1 MYMPN
6 VNLPLHEKMLKE
18 IDEHRGDIPRTV
30 WLRYAIERRLKDVAP
45 TPSIDP
51 DAPVLKPSSA
61 KKRAAEMRKG
71 ADPFEPI
78 MSEELAHAKN
88 PLKPLMPKKCGHDSK
103 YKTVSGNCII
113 CEREG

>member
-1 MYMPN
+1 MLDRIDKTRGHVPR
-6 VNLPLHEKMLKE
+6 LPWIRH
-18 IDEHRGDIPRTV
+18 
-30 WLRYAIERRLKDVAP
+30 AIERALADPNPPNVFIDEDPDRAP
-45 TPSIDP
+45 T
-51 DAPVLKPSSA
+51 VKPSSA